1 MAGGI
6 EKRIE
11 ALAAR
16 IGFRGARQ
24 IILEVNGN
32 VPADETAEAELQ
44 PLAVH
49 RHDMVIRICK
59 FVAIDGLP
67 KIASIAPL

>member
-16 IGFRGARQ
+16 IGSRGARQ

-32 VPADETAEAELQ
+32 VPADETAEAVLQ
-44 PLAVH
+44 LLDVSPP
-49 RHDMVIRICK
+49 RHGDLRLQICCRR
-59 FVAIDGLP
+59 
-67 KIASIAPL
+67 

>member
-16 IGFRGARQ
+16 IGSRGARQ

-32 VPADETAEAELQ
+32 VPARQ
-44 PLAVH
+44 
-49 RHDMVIRICK
+49 
-59 FVAIDGLP
+59 
-67 KIASIAPL
+67 

>member
-16 IGFRGARQ
+16 IGSRGARQ
-24 IILEVNGN
+24 IFLEVNGN
-32 VPADETAEAELQ
+32 ADETAEAELLQ

-49 RHDMVIRICK
+49 RHDMMSRICK